1 MILLCGIPTESPLAM
16 VAAALDALG
25 ADYRFINQ
33 RKVGGFDLAWQIDDA
48 GVAGTLR
55 LETEKLRLADLG
67 AAYVRLMDD
76 RILPELDG
84 EPDGSPARRHAR
96 GFHDALLRWLE
107 IAPGRVVNRCDPQG
121 SNGSKPYQA
130 QLILQYGL
138 RVPETLI
145 TNDPEA
151 VLAFQREHGTLIY
164 KSISAVRSIV
174 HALGADD
181 LARLDLIRWCPV
193 QFQALVPGTDMRVH
207 VVDSE
212 VYATEIVSDTLDY
225 RYARRSGGSVELRA
239 AELPDDTADKCIR
252 LARGLDL
259 SFAGIDLKIT
269 PDGEVY
275 CFEVNPSPAYSFYEA
290 NTGQPIAA
298 ALARYLAHGS

>member
-1 MILLCGIPTESPLAM
+1 MILLCGIPSESPLAM
-16 VAAALDALG
+16 VAAALEALG
-25 ADYRFINQ
+25 ADYRFVNQ
-33 RKVGGFDLAWQIDDA
+33 RKVGASDFAWQID
-48 GVAGTLR
+48 GEGIAGTLR
-55 LETEKLRLADLG
+55 LETETLPLADIG

-107 IAPGRVVNRCDPQG
+107 VAPARVVNRCDPQG

-130 QLILQYGL
+130 QLIMQYGL

-151 VLAFQREHGTLIY
+151 VLAFQRQHGTLIY
-164 KSISAVRSIV
+164 KSMSAVRSIV
-174 HALGADD
+174 HALCEDD

-193 QFQALVPGTDMRVH
+193 QFQALVPGNDMRVH
-207 VVDSE
+207 VVDRE

-225 RYARRSGGSVELRA
+225 RYARRSGGSAELRA
-239 AELPDDTADKCIR
+239 AELPDATANKCIEMT
-252 LARGLDL
+252 RGLGL
-259 SFAGIDLKIT
+259 AFAGIDLKIT

-275 CFEVNPSPAYSFYEA
+275 CFEVNPSPAFSFYQA
-290 NTGQPIAA
+290 NTGQPIAS
-298 ALARYLAHGS
+298 ALARYLAGKS